1 MKLMF
6 FLENEFYCEKESPLT
21 KYYRIRSI
29 LTIFKNFFTFGFNGV
44 VLVFIVNFK
53 YIIQFFLVF
62 LLLTLIK

>member
-29 LTIFKNFFTFGFNGV
+29 LTVFKNFFTFFNDV

-53 YIIQFFLVF
+53 HIILFFLVF
-62 LLLTLIK
+62 LLLTLIT